1 MPTMTEL
8 EPDNDEQYY
17 HSVYD
22 EESDQPPVKNKESS
36 ASELKKAEE
45 GSSSTQSSA
54 AETSE
59 KKLVNQEQEDD
70 GNFTYKQTPTKKKGS
85 GKLSGKSLILLGS
98 AGGGVLILALILL
111 STLSSAKIIHL
122 AENVTVWNMARTART
137 FRSASTQNMA
147 SSIESAALTESG
159 FAAMSKRWNESSVK
173 STLDRYN
180 NLRPKKVYQE
190 VNSKITP
197 VFEEGPPRRFLPGNR
212 QVFKGWELPNGA
224 LLEPT
229 DTKWYKPIQGYKEK
243 LRFAA
248 ELESTLETEL
258 KGTNS
263 LVRGKVMRQ
272 ILSERGVKLYWWEK
286 RGSTYQG
293 IKQQYAEYL
302 ESKKAFERST
312 KPDYSNCAS
321 ADTCTDAKRVEEEI
335 KKKVDDKGS
344 ETLNAEQLKEEAAT
358 VFDEEVSK
366 PTSAFKTVTGAVST
380 VYAVALPLCLVFDGS
395 IENSSKTTDVKES
408 SLISNY
414 MMVRSA
420 ADQQKAGAT
429 TVEAVG
435 GLNGKLG
442 DISDSV
448 PLRRAS
454 GENIDPSN
462 EINAAALPQATATG
476 NFSLF
481 NVALGG
487 FIPPNIIQSFTDNA
501 SSVCQVVTDVRVG
514 VAFGVI
520 EVALTVLGGG
530 TPGALKTAAGGG
542 VKELGE
548 FLAKQTVG
556 KLERVV
562 GEAGSRRAAAKV
574 ISKQVASAGGSFF
587 KKILRDGVLILGAT
601 ELAKMLV
608 LNYSNAQNNGLET
621 DETIAN
627 QVDMGGNLYAQQ
639 NNQKLLYG
647 RPMTQPEVLSSN
659 MSDLAYIQEKNSQ
672 LPFSEKYLAIT
683 NPNSLIARSATTLSS
698 TLNTKGAFDKM
709 FSSILTSLKSVPGNI
724 FVNIL
729 NKSKVRAASVSGA
742 GEYNIVQW
750 GWSNDEESIIQNN
763 ADYFPI
769 ENELILEAS
778 GKYEEIEGKYSKCY
792 SSTMGTLLSSGDI
805 QREQDGQVNTA
816 AGDCSP
822 QNLGINNP
830 QYNDLVFRWRLAK
843 RNTSVQNQLID
854 IQNGPQSS
862 TTEQPQTAAVAG
874 AAVTA
879 GDTSNLTC
887 TAGTD
892 AGVVDGYQNGQLF
905 KIRVCSVQNMGQ
917 VNAQIAKNVDD
928 LLNAARA
935 DGVNLSGSSF
945 RSMDSQIDLRRKHC
959 GDSQNDIYQ
968 KPSDQC
974 SPPTARPG
982 YSNHQMGLALDFGSC
997 GNASTAC
1004 YKWLKNNAQN
1014 FGLKNLPSE
1023 TWHWSVD
1030 GR

>member
-1 MPTMTEL
+1 MPTISEL
-8 EPDNDEQYY
+8 EPDNDERYY

-22 EESDQPPVKNKESS
+22 DDSTLSRASAKERTASDIKQ
-36 ASELKKAEE
+36 AEE
-45 GSSSTQSSA
+45 GESQTQISN
-54 AETSE
+54 AESSE
-59 KKLVNQEQEDD
+59 KKLIDQQQNDD
-70 GNFTYKQTPTKKKGS
+70 TNFSYRQKQGKRKASGS
-85 GKLSGKSLILLGS
+85 LSGKSLAVLGGS
-98 AGGGVLILALILL
+98 AGAILILVVVLL
-111 STLSSAKIIHL
+111 ATFSSGKLIHL

-137 FRSASTQNMA
+137 FRVASSQNMA
-147 SSIESAALTESG
+147 SSIESAAMDEKG
-159 FAAMSKRWNESSVK
+159 FSSMTKRWNESSVK
-173 STLDRYN
+173 SALDRYN
-180 NLRPKKVYQE
+180 NLRPKKVYAQI
-190 VNSKITP
+190 NSQITP
-197 VFEEGPPRRFLPGNR
+197 IFEEGPPRRFLPGNR
-212 QVFKGWELPNGA
+212 EVFKGWQLPNGA

-229 DTKWYKPIQGYKEK
+229 DRKWYKPVEGYKEK

-248 ELESTLETEL
+248 ELESTLEAEL

-263 LVRGKVMRQ
+263 LVRGKVMRR

-286 RGSTYQG
+286 RGKAYQG
-293 IKQQYAEYL
+293 LKSQFAEYL
-302 ESKKAFERST
+302 EQKKAFDRST

-321 ADTCTDAKRVEEEI
+321 ADTCADAKRVDEKIRE
-335 KKKVDDKGS
+335 KVDDKGS
-344 ETLNAEQLKEEAAT
+344 ESLNAEQLKEEAAQ

-380 VYAVALPLCLVFDGS
+380 TYAVALPLCLIFDGS
-395 IENSSKTTDVKES
+395 IENSSKTTDVKETS
-408 SLISNY
+408 MISNY

-429 TVEAVG
+429 TSEAVG

-442 DISDSV
+442 DVSDSI
-448 PLRRAS
+448 PLRRA
-454 GENIDPSN
+454 GGANIDSAS
-462 EINAAALPQATATG
+462 EINSAALPQATATG
-476 NFSLF
+476 SFSLF
-481 NVALGG
+481 NVVLGN
-487 FIPPNIIQSFTDNA
+487 FLPPNIVQSFTNNA

-514 VAFGVI
+514 AAFGVI
-520 EVALTVLGGG
+520 EIALTVLGGG
-530 TPGALKTAAGGG
+530 TPGALKVAAEGG
-542 VKELGE
+542 VKGITEYIT
-548 FLAKQTVG
+548 KQTVG
-556 KLERVV
+556 KLSRIALEQ
-562 GEAGSRRAAAKV
+562 GSRRAAASF
-574 ISKQVASAGGSFF
+574 ISKKVASAGGSFF
-587 KKILRDGVLILGAT
+587 RKILRDGIVILGAT

-621 DETIAN
+621 GETIAN

-639 NNQKLLYG
+639 NNQNLLYG

-659 MSDLAYIQEKNSQ
+659 MSDLAYIEGVNAKR
-672 LPFSEKYLAIT
+672 PFNEKYLSMT
-683 NPNSLIARSATTLSS
+683 NPNSLVARTASSLSATINSD
-698 TLNTKGAFDKM
+698 GAFNKI
-709 FSSILTSLKSVPGNI
+709 FSSIVTSIKSVPSNM
-724 FVNIL
+724 FVNMF
-729 NKSKVRAASVSGA
+729 NRDKVRAATVSGA

-750 GWSNDEESIIQNN
+750 GWSDDEESIIQNN
-763 ADYFPI
+763 AEYFPI

-778 GKYEEIEGKYSKCY
+778 GKYEELEEKYGKCY
-792 SSTMGTLLSSGDI
+792 TSTMGVLLSSGDI
-805 QREQDGQVNTA
+805 QREQDGQVKND

-822 QNLGINNP
+822 LSLGINNP

-843 RNTSVQNQLID
+843 RNTNVQNQLVD
-854 IQNGPQSS
+854 IQSGPQSS
-862 TTEQPQTAAVAG
+862 NTETPQPGNVAG
-874 AAVTA
+874 TAVTA

-905 KIRVCSVQNMGQ
+905 KIRICSVQNMGK

-945 RSMDSQIDLRRKHC
+945 RSMESQIELRRKHC
-959 GDSQNDIYQ
+959 GSSQNDIYQ

-997 GNASTAC
+997 GNTSTAC
-1004 YKWLKNNAQN
+1004 FKWLKNNAQN